1 MKTAQKKKI
10 AQFGD
15 GGEGIQ
21 LGGGAKSQ
29 EIYFGQGCLFIC
41 LSEKVLFSF
50 VPHSIRNDGYYWA
63 VTYGR
68 QGPAKGSSPAETASK
83 VTVIVYCTVVA
94 AH

>member
-21 LGGGAKSQ
+21 LGGGASIG
-29 EIYFGQGCLFIC
+29 EISPTVEMTGTIGLFY
-41 LSEKVLFSF
+41 LW
-50 VPHSIRNDGYYWA
+50 PA
-63 VTYGR
+63 
-68 QGPAKGSSPAETASK
+68 GPEKGSGPAETAST
-83 VTVIVYCTVVA
+83 VTVIMYCTVVA